1 MIIFVKFAS
10 FLVISLLKHFLSP
23 DKSDAK
29 NNIVEYFLRKS
40 CLVYF
45 PPALEVSAHVMQ
57 VTPFCFKFKFSME
70 KINQYKQRNI
80 SNCVVQFQLLRIIRE
95 KNRIHYKLNQ
105 KINYKDSVLSP
116 SRLKLLGDGKQNEKI
131 IFSKFSL
138 SFCIF
143 NFTNLLY

>member
-40 CLVYF
+40 SLVYF

-70 KINQYKQRNI
+70 KINQYK
-80 SNCVVQFQLLRIIRE
+80 
-95 KNRIHYKLNQ
+95 
-105 KINYKDSVLSP
+105 
-116 SRLKLLGDGKQNEKI
+116 
-131 IFSKFSL
+131 
-138 SFCIF
+138 
-143 NFTNLLY
+143 